1 MTIHVKHAFRAV
13 FGCFSPHWGV
23 GWGWGGG
30 GGAAPK
36 GLVHNQLMQLFTLGS
51 SKTRIFQNLFFLIW

>member
-1 MTIHVKHAFRAV
+1 MTIHAFGPYLV
-13 FGCFSPHWGV
+13 LFTTSGCWVGV
-23 GWGWGGG
+23 GWGGG
-30 GGAAPK
+30 APK